1 MPGEQVKDM
10 TFSDF
15 HCDAS
20 FQLLLQPN
28 VWGLIEILGSSFMLT
43 KLKTSNLSWLIR
55 DRLQNTSA
63 LQPVAGRTLQREVLI
78 CGRVLS
84 LPVFENLVLL
94 IFLLVHRCFWHF
106 EAELPLKLNTLLNL
120 RHEHIVTI
128 WTFKNMFLNVSHK
141 PLCF

>member
-1 MPGEQVKDM
+1 
-10 TFSDF
+10 
-15 HCDAS
+15 
-20 FQLLLQPN
+20 
-28 VWGLIEILGSSFMLT
+28 MLT

-94 IFLLVHRCFWHF
+94 ILLLVHRCF
-106 EAELPLKLNTLLNL
+106 
-120 RHEHIVTI
+120 
-128 WTFKNMFLNVSHK
+128 
-141 PLCF
+141 